1 MSTELVVLRIL
12 HIVPGA
18 FWVGGAIF
26 VAFILEPALRRL
38 GPPIE
43 GPVFSSLGRVVGPAM
58 TVNGLVTI
66 AFGLVLVS
74 RTPGRSFDQ
83 LFANGWGTAIGIG
96 LVAAVLAFG
105 AGTITGMQSAA
116 LARIARTISPGT
128 SPAPDVAARIE
139 RAKVN
144 LRLAGR
150 ANAVLVIVAV
160 GSMASARAFV

>member
-1 MSTELVVLRIL
+1 
-12 HIVPGA
+12 
-18 FWVGGAIF
+18 
-26 VAFILEPALRRL
+26 
-38 GPPIE
+38 
-43 GPVFSSLGRVVGPAM
+43 M
-58 TVNGLVTI
+58 TVNGLITI

-105 AGTITGMQSAA
+105 AGVYTGVQAA
-116 LARIARTISPGT
+116 AMGRIARTITPGT
-128 SPAPDVAARIE
+128 PPAPDVVAKIE
-139 RAKVN
+139 AIKAKLRRAS
-144 LRLAGR
+144 R